1 MKTHNLLVLNATL
14 YSNAKSWYA
23 QINARSAIGI
33 SKDGTTLVLFT
44 VDVRGGS
51 AGMSVGEV
59 ADLLMEDYGVYQ
71 AFNLDGGGSTTLALD
86 GRIVNV
92 PSDNPKGR
100 AVGSSLAVFAGR

>member
-1 MKTHNLLVLNATL
+1 ML

-33 SKDGTTLVLFT
+33 SKDGVTLVLFT
-44 VDVRGGS
+44 VDARGGS

-59 ADLLMEDYGVYQ
+59 ADLLIEDYGVYQ
-71 AFNLDGGGSTTLALD
+71 ALDLDGGGSTTLAVD

-92 PSDNPKGR
+92 SSDNPNGR
-100 AVGSSLAVFAGR
+100 KVGSSLAVFAAR